1 MKITAVNLSKLS
13 LYSLFVTS
21 VASSLWS
28 TSLSAQES
36 EATEE
41 ELSVEDEK
49 HIDDPTRILTRFGV
63 GYDGQ
68 LTFNG
73 TLGLDETRM
82 LRVQV
87 NEDASEWQ
95 LGGSWLFDKG
105 IVNVFMNGHEER
117 NTYSIGTFVPLNK
130 LGFDT
135 GKWQVFP
142 MAGANFVE
150 GKKGNSNST
159 GAYVGG
165 FVIRPIDEHWS
176 VLGYSG
182 VSVGSSDYLGV
193 WGGVGGSYKIT
204 SKQSIRLMASY
215 SEDSY
220 RTDNKLSISYSYEL

>member
-1 MKITAVNLSKLS
+1 MKE
-13 LYSLFVTS
+13 
-21 VASSLWS
+21 
-28 TSLSAQES
+28 Q
-36 EATEE
+36 
-41 ELSVEDEK
+41 K
-49 HIDDPTRILTRFGV
+49 HHEDPTRILTRVGV

-82 LRVQV
+82 IRGQI

-95 LGGSWLFDKG
+95 LGGSWLFEKG
-105 IVNVFMNGHEER
+105 ILNVYMNGHEQR

-130 LGFDT
+130 LGVDT

-165 FVIRPIDEHWS
+165 FVIRPINEHWS
-176 VLGYSG
+176 VLAYSG
-182 VSVGSSDYLGV
+182 ISAGSSDYLGV
-193 WGGVGGSYKIT
+193 WGGVGASYKIT

-220 RTDNKLSISYSYEL
+220 RTDNKVSISYSYEF